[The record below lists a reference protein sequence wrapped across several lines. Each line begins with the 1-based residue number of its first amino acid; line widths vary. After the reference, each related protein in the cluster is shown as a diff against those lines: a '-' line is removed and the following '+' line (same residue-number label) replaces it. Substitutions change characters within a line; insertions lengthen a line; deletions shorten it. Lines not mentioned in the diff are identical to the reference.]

1 MITGLLNN
9 QEATEWRHRWAERA
23 LDLLAEQKPIDAA
36 RLAREWNEITEA
48 EQAGEESHRRHQESI
63 ITVIKVTGI
72 PTMFAFIVGIIWGEL
87 YFWPILASGIVIV
100 LIYYWLKDK
109 IKTKLIRR
117 KKHSSSL

>member
-1 MITGLLNN
+1 MIIMLNN
-9 QEATEWRHRWAERA
+9 REATEMRHRWAETA

-36 RLAREWNEITEA
+36 RLGREWNEITLAEQEA
-48 EQAGEESHRRHQESI
+48 EKSHRRHQESI
-63 ITVIKVTGI
+63 IAVIKLTGV
-72 PTMFAFIVGIIWGEL
+72 PTMFGVIAGLIWGEL

-100 LIYYWLKDK
+100 LIYYWLQDK